1 MRLYI
6 VRHGKAERASPT
18 GADRDRALRPRGERQ
33 ALWLGERVATRT
45 SVSDRPALI
54 LTSGYTRAMDTAR
67 LIGGAIG
74 CPVRREASLEFGP
87 VEAVVELVA
96 AVRDGATA
104 AIMLVGHNPQ
114 LEEVIA
120 ALAPGAPPEARR
132 LRTGQAVVLDGEPPR
147 VVEVL
152 RLDEDDD
159 E

>member
-18 GADRDRALRPRGERQ
+18 GADRDRALKPRGERQ
-33 ALWLGERVATRT
+33 ARWLGELLATRT
-45 SVSDRPALI
+45 SGTDRPALI
-54 LTSGYTRAMDTAR
+54 LTSGYARAEQTAR

-74 CPVRREASLEFGP
+74 CPVRREASLEFEP

-96 AVRDGATA
+96 ALRDNEASA
-104 AIMLVGHNPQ
+104 FMLVGHNPQ
-114 LEEVIA
+114 LGELVA
-120 ALAPGAPPEARR
+120 ALAPDAPPEALR
-132 LRTGQAVVLDGEPPR
+132 LRTGQAVVIDGEPPR

-152 RLDEDDD
+152 RLDEGDD